1 MLEISDPVYPLL
13 PTFALERREE
23 PRYPQ
28 TARCGFW
35 QIKDGSVFRSLPV
48 EGFGYAAGRNFRY
61 SLGTNLPW
69 CLAILAAGCLEES
82 DQRLGGSGSL
92 TLRKVADHLFAQVA
106 EEHPGTAPPPALGLP
121 VRQVWTIPVEQ
132 GRIEV
137 VEHGG
142 YSFFGQKEGELCDA
156 NFMVRF
162 EYAQV
167 TGLLEGEARRLAL
180 LWRAVLLRRLAKTRK
195 DEELSL

>member
-1 MLEISDPVYPLL
+1 MLEINDPVYPLL
-13 PTFALERREE
+13 PAFALERREE

-28 TARCGFW
+28 TAQCGSW
-35 QIKDGSVFRSLPV
+35 QIKDGSVFHRLLA
-48 EGFGYAAGRNFRY
+48 EGFGYVVGRNFRY
-61 SLGTNLPW
+61 SIGTNLPW

-82 DQRLGGSGSL
+82 HQKLGESGSL
-92 TLRKVADHLFAQVA
+92 TLRKVADHLFARVA
-106 EEHPGTAPPPALGLP
+106 EEHPLAATLGLP
-121 VRQVWTIPVEQ
+121 ARQVWAIPVEQ
-132 GRIEV
+132 GKIEV
-137 VEHGG
+137 VEHGS
-142 YSFFGQKEGELCDA
+142 YSFFGQKEGEPCDA

-162 EYAQV
+162 QYAQV

>member
-1 MLEISDPVYPLL
+1 MLEISDPCYPLL

-28 TARCGFW
+28 TAQCGFW
-35 QIKDGSVFRSLPV
+35 QIKDGSVFRSLPA
-48 EGFGYAAGRNFRY
+48 EGFGYVVGRNFRY

-69 CLAILAAGCLEES
+69 CLAILAASCLEES
-82 DQRLGGSGSL
+82 NQRLGGGASL

-106 EEHPGTAPPPALGLP
+106 EEHPLASILGLP
-121 VRQVWTIPVEQ
+121 ACRGWSIPVEQ
-132 GRIEV
+132 GKIEV
-137 VEHGG
+137 VEHGSC
-142 YSFFGQKEGELCDA
+142 SFFGQKEGEPCDA

-162 EYAQV
+162 QYAQV